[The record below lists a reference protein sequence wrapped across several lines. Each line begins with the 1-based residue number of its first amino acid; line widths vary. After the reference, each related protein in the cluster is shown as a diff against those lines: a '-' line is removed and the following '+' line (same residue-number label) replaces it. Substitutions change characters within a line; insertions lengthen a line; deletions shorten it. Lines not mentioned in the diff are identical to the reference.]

1 MHSDDAP
8 RFNLTIGCVPVKF
21 IWFRVAKCGT
31 RSTLKLLRQ
40 HVTEFQIEQGF
51 NRRYPRKE
59 LLDYKKF
66 SVVRNPY
73 TRIVSG
79 WNDKIRL
86 DNRGGLFVTEGQK
99 KKLQDF
105 DYFVEWLVDQ
115 PKRTANIHLRP
126 QSLLVPHDVHEI
138 GHVENLDRDL
148 CHILKRAGFP
158 NIKEVPHINAKWA
171 PKETY
176 QFNARILKLLNDYFE
191 SDFERFGYKMQT

>member
-1 MHSDDAP
+1 MHFDDAP
-8 RFNLTIGCVPVKF
+8 RFNFTIGCVPVKF
-21 IWFRVAKCGT
+21 VWFRVAKCGT

-51 NRRYPRKE
+51 NRCYPRKK
-59 LLDYKKF
+59 LLDYTKF

-73 TRIVSG
+73 TRIVSA

-86 DNRGGLFVTEGQK
+86 DNPSGLCLTEGQK
-99 KKLQDF
+99 TKLQDF

-126 QSLLVPHDVHEI
+126 QSLLVPNDVHEI
-138 GHVENLDRDL
+138 GHIENFDHDL
-148 CHILKRAGFP
+148 YRILKRAGFP
-158 NIKEVPHINAKWA
+158 GIKEVPHINAWPA
-171 PKETY
+171 PKETH

-191 SDFERFGYKMQT
+191 SDFERFGYKMRT

>member
-1 MHSDDAP
+1 MHFDDAP
-8 RFNLTIGCVPVKF
+8 RFNFTIGCVPVKF
-21 IWFRVAKCGT
+21 VWFRVAKCGT

-51 NRRYPRKE
+51 NRCYPRKK
-59 LLDYKKF
+59 LLDYTKF

-73 TRIVSG
+73 TRIVSA

-86 DNRGGLFVTEGQK
+86 DNPSGLCLTEGQK
-99 KKLQDF
+99 TKLQDF

-126 QSLLVPHDVHEI
+126 QSLLVPNDVHEI
-138 GHVENLDRDL
+138 GHIENFDHDL
-148 CHILKRAGFP
+148 CRILKRAGFP
-158 NIKEVPHINAKWA
+158 GIKEVPHINAWPA
-171 PKETY
+171 PKETH

-191 SDFERFGYKMQT
+191 SDFERFGYKMRT

>member
-1 MHSDDAP
+1 MHFDDAP
-8 RFNLTIGCVPVKF
+8 RFNFTIGCVPVKF
-21 IWFRVAKCGT
+21 VWFRVAKCGT

-51 NRRYPRKE
+51 NRCYPRKK
-59 LLDYKKF
+59 LLDYTKF

-73 TRIVSG
+73 TRIVSA

-86 DNRGGLFVTEGQK
+86 DNPSGLCLTEGQK
-99 KKLQDF
+99 TKLQDF

-126 QSLLVPHDVHEI
+126 QSLLVPNDVHEI
-138 GHVENLDRDL
+138 GHIENFDHDL
-148 CHILKRAGFP
+148 CRILKRAGFP
-158 NIKEVPHINAKWA
+158 DIKEVPHINAWPA
-171 PKETY
+171 PKETH

-191 SDFERFGYKMQT
+191 SDFERFGYKMRT